1 MNLLLRIWR
10 SSLGKKYVMALTG
23 AALFVFLIGH
33 LVGNLQ
39 VFGKPELI
47 NRYAALLK
55 SQPGLLWGARIGL
68 LACVGMHIAAAVTLL
83 QANRAARPVG
93 YAGGDAYGSTL
104 ASRVMPMSGLVILA
118 FIIYHLLHFT
128 AMQPGINGVGDFSKL
143 RGELDGKPVTDVY
156 AMMILGF
163 QVWSGGAGVSGG
175 PDVVV
180 PAPGTRVGLDVPV
193 PRACAIMC
201 GGPGSRVFARV
212 ASLALF
218 IGYGSIPVAIVC
230 GWVGEG
236 LRGKVEDSV
245 GDGKHSEGGCPL
257 TWPL

>member
-39 VFGKPELI
+39 VFGSPDLI
-47 NRYAALLK
+47 NGYAAILK
-55 SQPGLLWGARIGL
+55 SQPGLLWGARLGL
-68 LACVGMHIAAAVTLL
+68 LACVGMHIAAAVTLFRM
-83 QANRAARPVG
+83 NRAARPVG

-104 ASRVMPMSGLVILA
+104 ASRVMPLSGLVILA
-118 FIIYHLLHFT
+118 FVIYHLLHFT

-143 RGELDGKPVTDVY
+143 RTELKGQPVADVY

-163 QVWSGGAGVSGG
+163 QVWW
-175 PDVVV
+175 VVLAYLV
-180 PAPGTRVGLDVPV
+180 AQGLLFLHLGHGLSSMFQSMGFRNHVWW
-193 PRACAIMC
+193 PRIQM
-201 GGPGSRVFARV
+201 FARV

-218 IGYGSIPVAIVC
+218 VGYGSIPAAIF
-230 GWVGEG
+230 VGG
-236 LRGKVEDSV
+236 LGKEHAAKAKVQLETGSM
-245 GDGKHSEGGCPL
+245 GKEVVR
-257 TWPL
+257 

>member
-39 VFGKPELI
+39 VFGSPDLI

-68 LACVGMHIAAAVTLL
+68 LACVGMHIAAAVTLV

-104 ASRVMPMSGLVILA
+104 ASRTMPMTGLVILA

-143 RGELDGKPVTDVY
+143 KGELDGKPVTDVY

-163 QVWSGGAGVSGG
+163 QVWW
-175 PDVVV
+175 VVLAYLV
-180 PAPGTRVGLDVPV
+180 AQALLFLHLGHGLASMFQSLGFRNHVWW
-193 PRACAIMC
+193 PRIQ
-201 GGPGSRVFARV
+201 VFARV

-218 IGYGSIPVAIVC
+218 IGYGSIPVAIFA
-230 GWVGEG
+230 GG
-236 LRGKVEDSV
+236 LGKDYAAKSKIQLETGSIQKEVV
-245 GDGKHSEGGCPL
+245 L
-257 TWPL
+257 